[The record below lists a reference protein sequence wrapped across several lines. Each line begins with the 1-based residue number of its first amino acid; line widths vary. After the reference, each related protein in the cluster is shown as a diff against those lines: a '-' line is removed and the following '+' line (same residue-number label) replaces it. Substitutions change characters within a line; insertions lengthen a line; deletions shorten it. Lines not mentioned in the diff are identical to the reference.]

1 MSTGIIAG
9 ILKGAADVAVPA
21 ALEAQKSEL
30 AMLRQ
35 QRLQES
41 SQAFQ
46 GAEAKA
52 SRDFTAGEN
61 KATREQASQYHKED
75 SDARAARDKAQAEH
89 EGRVEQSEGKRL
101 DIAKTEA
108 ERSAT
113 RDADA
118 AATNKMQ
125 REISQMSIDDQKQIR
140 DNIAIAI
147 DPKASPEDKQKAIDN
162 INLLRHESNKGYS
175 LKIST
180 GMEGDDTIVQQNNE
194 TGAINL
200 ISVEALLAA
209 QGPDT
214 AATLPPSPA
223 TPDKPYSV
231 GNPATP
237 KNDVEFAALPNGTP
251 FINPKDGR
259 VIIKNGGPAV
269 K

>member
-162 INLLRHESNKGYS
+162 INLLRHESNKGYT
-175 LKIST
+175 LKLAP
-180 GMEGDDTIVQQNNE
+180 GMDGNTIVQQNNE

-200 ISVEALLAA
+200 ISVEALRAA
-209 QGPDT
+209 QGPGT